1 MTIKII
7 IIGIMNFD
15 ILERAISIKTNLQNA
30 IVNCL
35 SQEELAD
42 IWSSTLNESVIEKLI
57 LLAHPYFKEDPSD
70 ETLDVLALSIGTIIK
85 EYEWGLYYLHKE
97 GTQELK
103 DRIRN
108 SVDIIP
114 HHQSICEEL
123 LNGNNHPTGEPI
135 KFDSSDHI
143 RYANGVDVSG
153 HNYGCNRQIEIQKN
167 IEGGEGYTVT
177 IYNLDGVHPMW
188 GNNVQMAPKQM
199 RIIDVKDNIVSLRG
213 YGYDRMGNSFSDY
226 GIDVYFHN
234 KEINQIVLK
243 MFDRNIELEYLN

>member
-1 MTIKII
+1 MD
-7 IIGIMNFD
+7 FD
-15 ILERAISIKTNLQNA
+15 ILERAIPIKTNLQNA

-57 LLAHPYFKEDPSD
+57 LLARPYFKEEPTDK
-70 ETLDVLALSIGTIIK
+70 TLDVLALSIGTIIK

-97 GTQELK
+97 GIQELK

-108 SVDIIP
+108 GVDIISRN
-114 HHQSICEEL
+114 QSICEEL
-123 LNGNNHPTGEPI
+123 LNGNNHPKGEPI
-135 KFDSSDHI
+135 KF
-143 RYANGVDVSG
+143 NGVDVSG

-177 IYNLDGVHPMW
+177 IYNLDGVHPLW

-199 RIIDVKDNIVSLRG
+199 RIIDTQPPIVGGTLGLVSLRG
-213 YGYDRMGNSFSDY
+213 YGYDMMGSPYSDY
-226 GIDVYFHN
+226 AIDLVFNGI
-234 KEINQIVLK
+234 EIEKVILK
-243 MFDRNIELEYLN
+243 MLDRNIELEYLK